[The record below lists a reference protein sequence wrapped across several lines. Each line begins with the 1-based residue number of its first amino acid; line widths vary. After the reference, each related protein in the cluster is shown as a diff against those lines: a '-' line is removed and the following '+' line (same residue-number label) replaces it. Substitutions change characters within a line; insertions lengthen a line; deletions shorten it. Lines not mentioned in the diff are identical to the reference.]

1 MSSFFKRAS
10 DIVEAKINNFL
21 SHAENPNDTLDLS
34 YERMLSGLQETRRNL
49 ADVVTEQKS
58 LEHQMDAAQLEIQHS
73 DSDARMAVQVN
84 RDDLAKAALLAKQA
98 AVQKL
103 QMLQQ
108 AHDHIVEQ
116 SQKLIA
122 YQKQLESRIEQFR
135 VQKEVMKSQYNASKA
150 QVKVS
155 ESISG
160 VGKNFNDVGDA
171 LQRAKDKTEKMQ
183 ARADAMQS
191 LSESGA
197 IPDPLDSRTQTE
209 RDLDQLR
216 STAGVDDELAKLKA
230 SMAPKALGDGA
241 DKSAS
246 SPGA

>member
-21 SHAENPNDTLDLS
+21 NRAENPNDTLDLS
-34 YERMLSGLQETRRNL
+34 YEKMLSGLQETRRNM

-58 LEHQMDAAQLEIQHS
+58 LEHQMEAAQLEIQHC

-84 RDDLAKAALLAKQA
+84 RDDLAKAALAAKQA
-98 AVQKL
+98 ALQKL

-108 AHDHIVEQ
+108 AHDHIVQQ

-122 YQKQLESRIEQFR
+122 YQKQLQDRINQFR
-135 VQKEVMKSQYNASKA
+135 VQKEVMKSQYSAAQA

-160 VGKNFNDVGDA
+160 IGKNFDDVGDA
-171 LQRAKDKTEKMQ
+171 LQRAKDKSDKMQ
-183 ARADAMQS
+183 ARADALDS
-191 LSESGA
+191 LSDSGA
-197 IPDPLDSRTQTE
+197 LPDPLDSRTQTE
-209 RDLDQLR
+209 RDLDNLR
-216 STAGVDDELAKLKA
+216 ATAGVDDELAKLKA
-230 SMAPKALGDGA
+230 SMAPKALGDGTEKPA
-241 DKSAS
+241 T
-246 SPGA
+246 SPAN

>member
-21 SHAENPNDTLDLS
+21 SRAENPNDTLDLS

-73 DSDARMAVQVN
+73 DSDARTAVQLH
-84 RDDLAKAALLAKQA
+84 RDDLAKAALTAKQGA
-98 AVQKL
+98 SQKL

-122 YQKQLESRIEQFR
+122 YQKQLEAKIDQFR
-135 VQKEVMKSQYNASKA
+135 VQKEVMKSQFNASKA
-150 QVKVS
+150 QVRVS
-155 ESISG
+155 ESLSG
-160 VGKNFNDVGDA
+160 VGKNFDDVGDA
-171 LQRAKDKTEKMQ
+171 LQRAKDKSEKMQ
-183 ARADAMQS
+183 ARADALQS
-191 LSESGA
+191 LADSGA
-197 IPDPLDSRTQTE
+197 LQDPLDSRTQTE
-209 RDLDQLR
+209 RELDNMR

-230 SMAPKALGDGA
+230 SMAPKALGDGT
-241 DKSAS
+241 DK
-246 SPGA
+246 PT